1 MITLQLISVNSS
13 NVWKLLKTLSE
24 MITVLDIPEFIVTVQ
39 KMSLLAQLLGIVMIL
54 KPTLLKSLLI
64 MKPTVIMLLTHKINL
79 ITNIMKS

>member
-54 KPTLLKSLLI
+54 KLMLLKSLLI

>member
-1 MITLQLISVNSS
+1 MITLLLISVNSS
-13 NVWKLLKTLSE
+13 NVWKLLKTKSE
-24 MITVLDIPEFIVTVQ
+24 MITVLDIPEFTVTVQ

-54 KPTLLKSLLI
+54 KITLLKSLLI